1 MPDLILKPA
10 AQSGNKIIIQD
21 QAGGAVLT
29 TADSGAT
36 IASNVTG
43 IPAAGVTGVLP
54 AAVTGGS
61 GLTALVT
68 VTSGNLSNSAI
79 VYPAGHIIQVKGTD
93 NYHTQN
99 FDTDEDVVIEVSLT
113 NVLASSY
120 VAIWT
125 SCTIH
130 FAGSSAEGFETY
142 VYRKATT
149 MGSAGTAVS
158 GATKVSAVGGN
169 AHSATF
175 SYIEVIGSSYT
186 HYAQTPY
193 FCIDESPATGT
204 NYYALV
210 GSGYA
215 TQTPDLTHDGNSTIL
230 VMEIA
235 Q

>member
-1 MPDLILKPA
+1 MATLKLNDVTA
-10 AQSGNKIIIQD
+10 MTESGGTIS
-21 QAGGAVLT
+21 L
-29 TADSGAT
+29 DST
-36 IASNVTG
+36 
-43 IPAAGVTGVLP
+43 
-54 AAVTGGS
+54 VTGGS
-61 GLTALVT
+61 GLTALGT
-68 VTSGNLSNSAI
+68 ITSGNLSNSAI

-99 FDTDEDVVIEVSLT
+99 FDTDDDVVIEVSLT

-130 FAGSSAEGFETY
+130 FAGSAAEGFETF

-158 GATKVSAVGGN
+158 GATKVSAGGGN
-169 AHSATF
+169 SNSATF
-175 SYIEVIGSSYT
+175 NYNEVPGSSYT

-210 GSGYA
+210 GSGYSG
-215 TQTPDLTHDGNSTIL
+215 QNPDIAHDGNSTIL